1 MKHPTLSVK
10 KNSYVYDDTAS
21 KQGPQAYPASTRIPV
36 REHRTTRP
44 RKSRR
49 GLTFL
54 PLLVLALGLVVVF
67 RFIPRS
73 PADRT
78 TLAGWQ
84 VVLRATVVDG
94 SLIVGVTFIA
104 GQKTLVSPQATSEAS
119 VQVTLPDTGN
129 RLTLSGLL
137 EKSPMTL
144 RGEVPY
150 TPRMKHVEAT
160 VSLLDMHATLRA
172 LVP

>member
-1 MKHPTLSVK
+1 MKHPVLRVK
-10 KNSYVYDDTAS
+10 KNSFIYDDAAV

-36 REHRTTRP
+36 REPRRTRP
-44 RKSRR
+44 RKRRR

-67 RFIPRS
+67 RFVPRS

-78 TLAGWQ
+78 TLVGWQ
-84 VVLRATVVDG
+84 VVLRATAADG

-104 GQKTLVSPQATSEAS
+104 EQGTLVSPLATSEAS
-119 VQVTLPDTGN
+119 VQVTLPDTGDH
-129 RLTLSGLL
+129 LTLSGLL

-144 RGEVPY
+144 RGELPY
-150 TPRMKHVEAT
+150 APRMKQVEAT
-160 VSLLDMHATLRA
+160 VKLLDSYARLRA
-172 LVP
+172 VVR